1 MLRSCGYCGRI
12 HDPREECAQKM
23 ARQRRGYLQYYPMP
37 RTEEQRFR
45 SSHAW
50 KRKSLEIRERD
61 NYCCQACIR
70 NLKGTQRRL
79 EYENVSVHHAVP
91 LREDFSRRLD
101 NDNLITLCTVHHE
114 MAERG
119 EILKSDILSIIREQE
134 QKISPPITYG

>member
-12 HDPREECAQKM
+12 HNPREVCAQKM
-23 ARQRRGYLQYYPMP
+23 ARQRRRYRQYDPLT

-50 KRKSLEIRERD
+50 THKSLEIRERD

-70 NLKGTQRRL
+70 GLKGTRRRL
-79 EYENVSVHHAVP
+79 EYESVSVHHAVP
-91 LREDFSRRLD
+91 LSEDFSRRLD
-101 NDNLITLCTVHHE
+101 NDNLITLCAVHHD

-119 EILKSDILSIIREQE
+119 EIKKSDIIAIIREQE
-134 QKISPPITYG
+134 QKISPPH